1 MEQSIN
7 HCPHCNGTGKKTL
20 KITFLGHPEK
30 NEETEIDCIIC
41 EGKPMSKEDAIKE
54 KKSMEDEKKSMEDEK
69 KSMEDEKKSMED
81 EKKSMEDEK
90 KSMEDEKKSMEDEK
104 KLWCNCSNKTD
115 SYYVADTKKMKHHW
129 RCKTCKKI
137 TQIG

>member
-20 KITFLGHPEK
+20 KITFIGHPEK
-30 NEETEIDCIIC
+30 NEETKIDCIIC

-54 KKSMEDEKKSMEDEK
+54 KKSI
-69 KSMEDEKKSMED
+69 
-81 EKKSMEDEK
+81 
-90 KSMEDEKKSMEDEK
+90 EDEK